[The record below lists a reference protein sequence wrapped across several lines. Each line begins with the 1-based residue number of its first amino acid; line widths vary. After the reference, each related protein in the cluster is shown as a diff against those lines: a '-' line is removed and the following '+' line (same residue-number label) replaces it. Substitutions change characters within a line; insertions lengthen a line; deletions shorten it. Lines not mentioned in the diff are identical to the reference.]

1 MSQLI
6 DNLNTIESIK
16 TDIKSAIE
24 NKGVDMTGVSF
35 GSYADKIGEISGGGG
50 VNPSGTLDISEN
62 GVYNVYSY
70 SSASV
75 DVHPS
80 ASLSETYISNG
91 SYNITGEFNGGVITV
106 DVPAPQFVTETL
118 NVSANGTY
126 NPGEGVDGY
135 SQVVVDVPQSV
146 TGYTEKDVTENNF
159 GLINLNNSASFVYS
173 GVFSENNQLQT
184 VYLPNCV
191 TVNNWAFAY
200 CRNLTSVNLP
210 ICTTFSGNNQFY
222 YNVSL
227 SQIYVPLLKN
237 VPNYAFGECY
247 NLKSIDLPEA
257 TYIGS
262 SAFYRCS
269 SLSQINI
276 PKVSV
281 ISQYAFSGCNSLKSI
296 YAPECISFSGG
307 IQFNMCTELETV
319 DFPILYSMSKYTFN
333 SCHKLVSVSMPLLLN
348 IDNNTFAYCSALSEL
363 NLPFL
368 LSFFSDNNFND
379 CSSLEKISLPLCYNF
394 GYYSYRRNQFNN
406 CSSLKEVTIGTGLYM
421 VPQYVSLGSD
431 FITNN
436 GVINIDAEMY
446 DKWLS
451 ASRWSSMSSHFRSY
465 VSTNSDPLL
474 SVSDGVLYGRTKAL
488 IQGQASVDWKTYV
501 SDASTIVNVSLP
513 ECELMF
519 NCFEYNRNISTIY
532 LPKVKIIPYGMMFG
546 SYGVTSIYFGE
557 LELMSTISNLPAS
570 CSVTIATSKVCKCL
584 STAAFYDYVPSIYV
598 PASLVDAYK
607 SAPAWS
613 NISSNIFP
621 IPE

>member
-1 MSQLI
+1 MYI
-6 DNLNTIESIK
+6 DLVTINLCP
-16 TDIKSAIE
+16 
-24 NKGVDMTGVSF
+24 GQ
-35 GSYADKIGEISGGGG
+35 GGGG
-50 VNPSGTLDISEN
+50 VKPSGTLEVSEN
-62 GVYNVYSY
+62 GVYDVYSY
-70 SSASV
+70 ASASV

-80 ASLSETYISNG
+80 TSLSETYISNG
-91 SYNITGEFNGGVITV
+91 NYNITGEFNGGVITV

-126 NPGEGVDGY
+126 NPGQGVDGY

-184 VYLPNCV
+184 VNLPNCV

-200 CRNLTSVNLP
+200 CINLTSVNLP

-222 YNVSL
+222 YNQSL

-237 VPNYAFGECY
+237 VPNYAFGECS

-262 SAFYRCS
+262 SAFYKCI

-281 ISQYAFSGCNSLKSI
+281 ISEYAFSGCNSLKSI

-307 IQFNMCTELETV
+307 VQFNMCTELETV

-348 IDNNTFAYCSALSEL
+348 INNNTFRYCSALSEL
-363 NLPFL
+363 NLPL
-368 LSFFSDNNFND
+368 LYIFESDSNFYN
-379 CSSLEKISLPLCYNF
+379 CSSLEKISFPLLF
-394 GYYSYRRNQFNN
+394 ISADYSYYANQGFDT
-406 CSSLKEVTIGTGLYM
+406 CSSLKEVTLGTGLYF
-421 VPQYVSLGSD
+421 VPEYVSLGSY
-431 FITNN
+431 FITNS

-451 ASRWSSMSSHFRSY
+451 ASGWSSMSAHFRSY

-474 SVSDGVLYGRTKAL
+474 SVSNGVLYGRTKL
-488 IQGQASVDWKTYV
+488 LYSRNWTSYV
-501 SDASTIVNVSLP
+501 SDAYTIVNVSLP

-519 NCFEYNRNISTIY
+519 NCFEYNTNLNTIY
-532 LPKVKIIPYGMMFG
+532 LPKVKIIPKGMNLNY
-546 SYGVTSIYFGE
+546 SITSIYFGE
-557 LELMSTISNLPAS
+557 LELMSTITHLNKN

-584 STAAFYDYVPSIYV
+584 STDAFWDNVPSIYV

>member
-1 MSQLI
+1 MKI
-6 DNLNTIESIK
+6 NGTPDGGG
-16 TDIKSAIE
+16 KSAVIE
-24 NKGVDMTGVSF
+24 GLTITSNGTYTAGAGVDG
-35 GSYADKIGEISGGGG
+35 
-50 VNPSGTLDISEN
+50 
-62 GVYNVYSY
+62 YSP
-70 SSASV
+70 V
-75 DVHPS
+75 
-80 ASLSETYISNG
+80 E
-91 SYNITGEFNGGVITV
+91 V
-106 DVPAPQFVTETL
+106 DVPAPEFVTETL
-118 NVSANGTY
+118 NVSVNNTY
-126 NPGEGVDGY
+126 YPGEGVNGF

-146 TGYTEKDVTENNF
+146 TGFTEKDLTEKTIN
-159 GLINLNNSASFVYS
+159 ITNLNNSASFVAETA
-173 GVFSENNQLQT
+173 FQDNKQLQT

-200 CRNLTSVNLP
+200 CGNLTSVNLP
-210 ICTTFSGNNQFY
+210 ICTTFLGSYQFY
-222 YNVSL
+222 YNESL
-227 SQIYVPLLKN
+227 SQIYVPLLN
-237 VPNYAFGECY
+237 SVPIGAFGECH

-262 SAFYRCS
+262 SAFFKCS

-281 ISQYAFSGCNSLKSI
+281 ISKNAFSGCNSLKSI

-307 IQFNMCTELETV
+307 VQFNMCTELETV
-319 DFPILYSMSKYTFN
+319 DFPILYSMSDYTFN
-333 SCHKLVSVSMPLLLN
+333 SCYKLVSVSMPLLYTLSN
-348 IDNNTFAYCSALSEL
+348 GNFQDCSALSEL
-363 NLPFL
+363 NLPLL
-368 LSFFSDNNFND
+368 LSFFSDNNFNN

-451 ASRWSSMSSHFRSY
+451 ASGWSSMSSHFRSY

-474 SVSDGVLYGRTKAL
+474 SVSNGVLYGRTKAL
-488 IQGQASVDWKTYV
+488 IQGQAYVDWETYV

-513 ECELMF
+513 ECEVMTNF
-519 NCFEYNRNISTIY
+519 AADMNNEFRTIY
-532 LPKVKIIPYGMMFG
+532 LPKVKLIPYSMTFRR
-546 SYGVTSIYFGE
+546 YTITSIYFGE
-557 LELMSTISNLPAS
+557 LEAMNTIQNLPAR

-584 STAAFYDYVPSIYV
+584 STNAFWDYVPSIYV

>member
-1 MSQLI
+1 MYI
-6 DNLNTIESIK
+6 DLVTINLCP
-16 TDIKSAIE
+16 
-24 NKGVDMTGVSF
+24 GQ
-35 GSYADKIGEISGGGG
+35 GGGG
-50 VNPSGTLDISEN
+50 VKPSGTLEISEN
-62 GVYNVYSY
+62 GVYDVYSY
-70 SSASV
+70 ASASV

-91 SYNITGEFNGGVITV
+91 NYNITGEFNGGVITV
-106 DVPAPQFVTETL
+106 DVPAPQFITETL

-159 GLINLNNSASFVYS
+159 GLTNLNNSASFVYS

-222 YNVSL
+222 YNESL

-237 VPNYAFGECY
+237 VPNNAFGECS
-247 NLKSIDLPEA
+247 NLRSIDLPEA
-257 TYIGS
+257 TYIDG
-262 SAFYRCS
+262 SAFFKCS

-281 ISQYAFSGCNSLKSI
+281 ISSYAFSGCNSLKSI

-307 IQFNMCTELETV
+307 LQFNMCTELETV
-319 DFPILYSMSKYTFN
+319 DFPILYSMSGGTFN
-333 SCHKLVSVSMPLLLN
+333 SCHKLVSVSMPLLFG
-348 IDNNTFAYCSALSEL
+348 ITNNTFAYCSALSEL
-363 NLPFL
+363 NLPL
-368 LSFFSDNNFND
+368 LYIFQSDHNFNY
-379 CSSLEKISLPLCYNF
+379 CSSLEKISFPLLF
-394 GYYSYRRNQFNN
+394 ISADYSYYANQGFST
-406 CSSLKEVTIGTGLYM
+406 CSSLKEVTLGTGLYF
-421 VPQYVSLGSD
+421 VPEYVSLGSY

-451 ASRWSSMSSHFRSY
+451 ASEWSSMSAHFRSY

-474 SVSDGVLYGRTKAL
+474 SVSDGVLYGRTKL
-488 IQGQASVDWKTYV
+488 LYSRNWTDYV
-501 SDASTIVNVSLP
+501 SDGYNIVSVNLP

-519 NCFEYNRNISTIY
+519 DCFNYTGYLNTIY
-532 LPKVKIIPYGMMFG
+532 LPKVKIIPNGM
-546 SYGVTSIYFGE
+546 SLNYSVTSIYFGE
-557 LELMSTISNLPAS
+557 LELMNTITHLPAR

-584 STAAFYDYVPSIYV
+584 STTAFWDSVPSIYV

>member
-1 MSQLI
+1 MYINLI
-6 DNLNTIESIK
+6 TI
-16 TDIKSAIE
+16 DLCP
-24 NKGVDMTGVSF
+24 GQ
-35 GSYADKIGEISGGGG
+35 GGGG
-50 VNPSGTLDISEN
+50 VKPSGSLEISEN
-62 GVYNVYSY
+62 GVYDVYKY

-80 ASLSETYISNG
+80 ISLSETYISNG
-91 SYNITGEFNGGVITV
+91 DYNITGEFNGGMVTV
-106 DVPAPQFVTETL
+106 NVPSPQFVTESL
-118 NVSANGTY
+118 SVSANGTY
-126 NPGEGVDGY
+126 TPSEGIDGY

-159 GLINLNNSASFVYS
+159 GLINLNNSASFVAETA
-173 GVFSENNQLQT
+173 FSENNQLQT
-184 VYLPNCV
+184 VNLPNCV

-222 YNVSL
+222 YNQSL

-237 VPNYAFGECY
+237 VPNNAFGECP

-262 SAFYRCS
+262 SAFFKCS

-296 YAPECISFSGG
+296 YASECLSFSGG
-307 IQFNMCTELETV
+307 LQFNMCTELETV
-319 DFPILYSMSKYTFN
+319 DFPVLYSMNGYTFN
-333 SCHKLVSVSMPLLLN
+333 SCNKLVSVSMPLLLG
-348 IDNNTFAYCSALSEL
+348 INNGTFGYCSALSEL
-363 NLPFL
+363 NLPL
-368 LSFFSDNNFND
+368 LYIFQSDHNFD
-379 CSSLEKISLPLCYNF
+379 YCSSLEKISFPLLF
-394 GYYSYRRNQFNN
+394 ISADYSYYANQGFST
-406 CSSLKEVTIGTGLYM
+406 CSSLKEVTLGTGLYF
-421 VPQYVSLGSD
+421 VPEYVSLGSY

-451 ASRWSSMSSHFRSY
+451 DSGWSSMSAHFRSY

-474 SVSDGVLYGRTKAL
+474 SVSDGVLYGRTKML
-488 IQGQASVDWKTYV
+488 YSRNWTSYV
-501 SDASTIVNVSLP
+501 SDAYNIVSVNLP

-519 NCFEYNRNISTIY
+519 DCFNGTGYLNTIY
-532 LPKVKIIPYGMMFG
+532 LPKVKIIPRGM
-546 SYGVTSIYFGE
+546 SLNYRITSIYFGE
-557 LELMSTISNLPAS
+557 LELMSTITHLNKS

-584 STAAFYDYVPSIYV
+584 STTAFWDSVPSIYV

>member
-1 MSQLI
+1 MKI
-6 DNLNTIESIK
+6 NGTPDGGG
-16 TDIKSAIE
+16 KSAVIE
-24 NKGVDMTGVSF
+24 GLTITSNGTYTAGAGVDG
-35 GSYADKIGEISGGGG
+35 
-50 VNPSGTLDISEN
+50 
-62 GVYNVYSY
+62 YSP
-70 SSASV
+70 V
-75 DVHPS
+75 
-80 ASLSETYISNG
+80 E
-91 SYNITGEFNGGVITV
+91 V
-106 DVPAPQFVTETL
+106 DVPAPEFVTETL
-118 NVSANGTY
+118 SVSVNNTY
-126 NPGEGVDGY
+126 YPGEGINGF

-146 TGYTEKDVTENNF
+146 TGFTEKDVTENNF
-159 GLINLNNSASFVYS
+159 SLINLNNSASFVYS
-173 GVFSENNQLQT
+173 GVFSGNNQLQT
-184 VYLPNCV
+184 VNLPNCV

-210 ICTTFSGNNQFY
+210 ICTTFSGSNQFY
-222 YNVSL
+222 YNQSL

-262 SAFYRCS
+262 SAFYICS

-281 ISQYAFSGCNSLKSI
+281 ISEYAFSGCNSLKSI

-307 IQFNMCTELETV
+307 VQFNMCTELETV
-319 DFPILYSMSKYTFN
+319 DFPVLYSMSGYTFN
-333 SCHKLVSVSMPLLLN
+333 SCHKLVLVSMPLLLN
-348 IDNNTFAYCSALSEL
+348 INNNTFKYCSALSEL
-363 NLPFL
+363 NLPL
-368 LSFFSDNNFND
+368 LYIFKSDHNFD
-379 CSSLEKISLPLCYNF
+379 YCSSLEKISFPLLFISAN
-394 GYYSYRRNQFNN
+394 YSYYANQGFST

-451 ASRWSSMSSHFRSY
+451 ASGWSSMSAHFRSY

-557 LELMSTISNLPAS
+557 LELMNTIKNLPTN

-584 STAAFYDYVPSIYV
+584 STTAFWDYVPSIYV

>member
-1 MSQLI
+1 MYINLI
-6 DNLNTIESIK
+6 TI
-16 TDIKSAIE
+16 DLCP
-24 NKGVDMTGVSF
+24 GQ
-35 GSYADKIGEISGGGG
+35 GGGG
-50 VNPSGTLDISEN
+50 VKPSGTLEISEN

-80 ASLSETYISNG
+80 VSLSETYISNG
-91 SYNITGEFNGGVITV
+91 DYNITGEFNGGVITV

-118 NVSANGTY
+118 NVSSNGTY
-126 NPGEGVDGY
+126 NPGEGIDGY

-146 TGYTEKDVTENNF
+146 TGFTQKDLTEKTIDI
-159 GLINLNNSASFVYS
+159 INLNNSASFVAETA
-173 GVFSENNQLQT
+173 FKDNKQIQT

-191 TVNNWAFAY
+191 TVNNWAFGNCTY
-200 CRNLTSVNLP
+200 ITSVNLP
-210 ICTTFSGNNQFY
+210 NCTIFSGSNQFY
-222 YNVSL
+222 YNESL

-237 VPNYAFGECY
+237 VPNAAFGNCY
-247 NLKSIDLPEA
+247 NLTSIDLPEV

-262 SAFYRCS
+262 SAFLSCS

-276 PKVSV
+276 PKVSI
-281 ISQYAFSGCNSLKSI
+281 ISQYAFSGCSALKSI

-307 IQFNMCTELETV
+307 LQFNMCKELETV
-319 DFPILYSMSKYTFN
+319 DFPILYKMSNNTFN
-333 SCHKLVSVSMPLLLN
+333 SCHKLVSVSMPLLLGIN
-348 IDNNTFAYCSALSEL
+348 NNTFKNCSALSEL
-363 NLPFL
+363 NLPL
-368 LSFFSDNNFND
+368 LYIFRSDGNFYN
-379 CSSLEKISLPLCYNF
+379 CSSLEKISFPLLF
-394 GYYSYRRNQFNN
+394 ISADYSYYANQGFST
-406 CSSLKEVTIGTGLYM
+406 CSSLKEVTLGTGLYF
-421 VPQYVSLGSD
+421 VPEYVSLGSY

-451 ASRWSSMSSHFRSY
+451 ASGWSSMSAHFRSY

-474 SVSDGVLYGRTKAL
+474 SVSDGVLYGRTKML
-488 IQGQASVDWKTYV
+488 YSRNWTSYV
-501 SDASTIVNVSLP
+501 SDGYNIVSVNLP

-519 NCFEYNRNISTIY
+519 NCFENTGKISTIY
-532 LPKVKIIPYGMMFG
+532 LPKVKILPNGM
-546 SYGVTSIYFGE
+546 SLNYSITSIYFGE
-557 LELMSTISNLPAS
+557 LELMSTIVHLNKN

-584 STAAFYDYVPSIYV
+584 STTAFWDYVPSIYV